1 MFYFL
6 FVMFYFLFV
15 MFYLLFVINL
25 GHATDW
31 CPMDTTDLE
40 GATLL
45 SNANI
50 ECPEKELLTGFTFE
64 QNELENTFR

>member
-1 MFYFL
+1 MC
-6 FVMFYFLFV
+6 
-15 MFYLLFVINL
+15 LFVIAT

-31 CPMDTTDLE
+31 YPMDTTDLE
-40 GATLL
+40 GATRL
-45 SNANI
+45 SKADI